1 MPCVACTYMPNAS
14 WRRRGGKA
22 QGRGI
27 SHPEQ
32 GGGRAQRRS
41 AQAKRG
47 RLRETL
53 APRQGS
59 ALSEAWFPY
68 SCASAHMIYRKGV
81 AGRNVPLWRV
91 VQDAIAAVA
100 REEHSFSLQQCL
112 TGLPC
117 PAGTELLRNFAE
129 ARPVDFAF
137 LKPHNL
143 VDNVRESRK
152 DRCLCSRAT
161 GYVRK
166 QANLHWRR

>member
-1 MPCVACTYMPNAS
+1 V
-14 WRRRGGKA
+14 

-91 VQDAIAAVA
+91 AEDAQ
-100 REEHSFSLQQCL
+100 RLETGEECNSSL

-152 DRCLCSRAT
+152 DRCLCSRAN